1 MKKFLSFIFALLVLV
16 PCTYFLTA
24 CGKGEGKDKVMS
36 IDLNPSL
43 EFVLDKND
51 KVVTVNALNEDGNY
65 LLSLTVDGETVLE
78 AFKDMSAEEAAQL
91 FIKLTEENG
100 FLITGNEETLTISI
114 SGDEKALLNSVKS
127 TAEKYLQTQGID
139 TSKLSIAVENLK
151 KSELVAKVKEC
162 MQEFADKE
170 QELSKMSEEELI
182 ALIKES
188 RKETE
193 DLLTQDLK
201 EAYYALRNSALEN
214 AEFQAVLDKINA
226 LTGDLNTVFASFKT
240 HMNSFETQMTELYGK
255 FKTLLE
261 NEEYQAKVQAWVE
274 AKKSLLDKRIELLA
288 EDLTAEAEDQ
298 IKSEITAL
306 ETALGQ
312 AKTAMETARTS
323 LDSAITTAKGALNT
337 ALGEVQRVIESVKNA
352 LKTFVP
358 GIEEDINTAMA
369 TAKEDFK
376 TNFKTEYAGHL
387 ESYWKTTPATPGE

>member
-24 CGKGEGKDKVMS
+24 CGKDEGKEKVMS

-78 AFKDMSAEEAAQL
+78 AFKNMSAEEAAQL

-127 TAEKYLQTQGID
+127 SAEKYLQTQGID
-139 TSKLSIAVENLK
+139 TSKLSIAIENLK

-170 QELSKMSEEELI
+170 RELSQMSEEELV

-226 LTGDLNTVFASFKT
+226 LTGDLNTVFTNFKT
-240 HMNSFETQMTELYGK
+240 YMTSFEEQMAELYGK
-255 FKTLLE
+255 FELLL
-261 NEEYQAKVQAWVE
+261 NDKDYQAKVQAWVN
-274 AKKSLLDKRIELLA
+274 AKKALLDKRIELLA
-288 EDLTAEAEDQ
+288 EDLTADAEAH
-298 IKSEITAL
+298 IKSEISTL
-306 ETALGQ
+306 ETALVQ
-312 AKTAMETARTS
+312 AEIAMEGARTG
-323 LDSAITTAKGALNT
+323 LDSAIATAQGALNS
-337 ALGEVQRVIESVKNA
+337 ALSDVQRVIENVKNA
-352 LKTFVP
+352 LKVVVP
-358 GIEEDINTAMA
+358 GVEEDINTAMA
-369 TAKEDFK
+369 AAKEDFK
-376 TNFKTEYAGHL
+376 TNFKTEYADYL

>member
-24 CGKGEGKDKVMS
+24 CGKDEGKEKVMS

-78 AFKDMSAEEAAQL
+78 AFKNMSAEEAAQL

-127 TAEKYLQTQGID
+127 SAEKYLQTQGID
-139 TSKLSIAVENLK
+139 TSKLSIAIENLK

-170 QELSKMSEEELI
+170 RELSQMSEEELV

-214 AEFQAVLDKINA
+214 AEFQAVLDKIEA
-226 LTGDLNTVFASFKT
+226 LTGDSNTVFTNFKT
-240 HMNSFETQMTELYGK
+240 YMTSFEEQMAELYDK
-255 FKTLLE
+255 FELLLN
-261 NEEYQAKVQAWVE
+261 NEDYQAKVQAWVN
-274 AKKSLLDKRIELLA
+274 AKKALLDKRIELLA
-288 EDLTAEAEDQ
+288 EDLTADAEAH
-298 IKSEITAL
+298 IKSEISTL

-312 AKTAMETARTS
+312 AEIAMEGARTG
-323 LDSAITTAKGALNT
+323 LDSAIATVQGALNS
-337 ALGEVQRVIESVKNA
+337 ALSDVQRVIENVKNA
-352 LKTFVP
+352 LKVVVP
-358 GIEEDINTAMA
+358 GVEADINTAMA
-369 TAKEDFK
+369 AAKEDFK
-376 TNFKTEYAGHL
+376 TNFKTEYADYL